1 MLRHYNKL
9 NRGEY
14 QGGAPSL
21 IARFRAF
28 CTGYD
33 WLQIFALLVLLSAGL
48 LFIYST
54 GQQVGTAASQSYF
67 GKQLQWLLFGCGL
80 WFLVSL
86 VDCRKI
92 WFQVFAVVFYL
103 VSIAL
108 LIVVLNPKIG
118 IKVNGAMSWLAI
130 PGAGFRLQPAEPAKI
145 ATILLLSGM
154 FSSPLFKVN
163 NIFCLGLA
171 GGVTLLPLLL
181 IARQPDFGSAMV
193 FLPVLA
199 GIAYAAGLRWRHI
212 LTLGAVVLII
222 GGSALL
228 NEVYQYKPML
238 KPYQRNRIMVF
249 FQPDADP
256 HNSGYN
262 QRQAR
267 LAVGSGGFS
276 GKGVGQGTQNSLG
289 FLPHTI
295 SNNDFIFSVI
305 AEETGYLGCFLL
317 ISSYAML
324 LLTAIRTAWDAEF
337 FGRYI
342 AVGIACMIFTHCFV
356 NIGMSIG
363 LAPITGIPLPFV
375 SYGGSFLLTGLISCG
390 LLQAIYRR
398 NEQKE

>member
-1 MLRHYNKL
+1 MLRHYSKFD
-9 NRGEY
+9 RREY
-14 QGGAPSL
+14 HESAPSAV
-21 IARFRAF
+21 ARLRAF
-28 CTGYD
+28 FAGYD

-54 GQQVGTAASQSYF
+54 GQQVGTAASHSYF
-67 GKQLQWLLFGCGL
+67 GKQLQWLLLGGGL

-86 VDCRKI
+86 IDCRKI
-92 WFQVFAVVFYL
+92 WFQVFAVLFYIASL
-103 VSIAL
+103 VL
-108 LIVVLNPKIG
+108 LVVVLRIG
-118 IKVNGAMSWLAI
+118 IKVNGAVSWLSI
-130 PGAGFRLQPAEPAKI
+130 PGVGFRLQPAEPAKI
-145 ATILLLSGM
+145 ATILLLAGM

-171 GGVTLLPLLL
+171 GIVTLLPFLL

-193 FLPVLA
+193 FLPILA

-212 LTLGAVVLII
+212 LTLGAIVLVI
-222 GGSALL
+222 GGGAAL
-228 NEVYQYKPML
+228 NEIYQYKPFL
-238 KPYQRNRIMVF
+238 KTYQRNRIKVF
-249 FQPDADP
+249 FQPDSDP

-276 GKGVGQGTQNSLG
+276 GKGIGQGTQNSLG

-317 ISSYAML
+317 IASYAL
-324 LLTAIRTAWDAEF
+324 LLATAIRTAWDSDF

-375 SYGGSFLLTGLISCG
+375 SYGGSFLLTGLLSCG
-390 LLQAIYRR
+390 LLQAVYRR
-398 NEQKE
+398 NRQKE